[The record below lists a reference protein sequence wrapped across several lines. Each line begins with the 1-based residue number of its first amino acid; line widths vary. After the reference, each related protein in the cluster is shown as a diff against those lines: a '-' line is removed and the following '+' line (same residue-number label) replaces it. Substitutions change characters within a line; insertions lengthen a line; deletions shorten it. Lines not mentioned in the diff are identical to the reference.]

1 MLSIEKLDASH
12 WTAVD
17 PRSRVQAVNVRDR
30 NRVLSTPN
38 ANVNYTDV
46 PGFSQAQLVSFEQ
59 KSAALVARR
68 AGRTPPAQAAGGRA
82 ARPERAMTRRKQS
95 VHVVCPVATGPA
107 ARIARA
113 GRVTAA
119 ESVGSRSVALAS
131 ACVTGARLGSK
142 FVLGPWSPSTWT
154 TLFRQGTRRR
164 MRYGKL

>member
-82 ARPERAMTRRKQS
+82 ARPERARTRRKALLWALEMGGWMAALLTTWS
-95 VHVVCPVATGPA
+95 GGLGVA
-107 ARIARA
+107 
-113 GRVTAA
+113 
-119 ESVGSRSVALAS
+119 ALGLLS
-131 ACVTGARLGSK
+131 WRLGRY
-142 FVLGPWSPSTWT
+142 LGLWELS
-154 TLFRQGTRRR
+154 
-164 MRYGKL
+164 Y